1 MHSENST
8 RTFRQAARG
17 RSGKLLIL
25 RFTARGLRRPRLDTT
40 RSCKI
45 SASTVSWNAFLA
57 RGGKS
62 AVGGQLAT
70 NHPHGKEEREALNV
84 RLRETLARKE
94 SLRKKDFDVMM
105 NAILLSQRDRER
117 EVRKLLDGYLAEQR
131 DMARQ
136 LRENL
141 GTFRDDLENC
151 NIGRI
156 SEFHEA
162 IGGLLKKQE
171 ERKAEVA
178 ARLRMLQNEQSD
190 LSRSLA
196 ELLSK
201 GRELKIRD
209 LKTML
214 RRFEARSGER
224 ALQCRERREIVQK
237 MFGVFRKKSAD
248 RHTDTRHE

>member
-1 MHSENST
+1 MADGLNATYAVEGIISSYEE
-8 RTFRQAARG
+8 
-17 RSGKLLIL
+17 KLVSIGLIIDNTQMVL
-25 RFTARGLRRPRLDTT
+25 GELQE
-40 RSCKI
+40 SM
-45 SASTVSWNAFLA
+45 S
-57 RGGKS
+57 
-62 AVGGQLAT
+62 
-70 NHPHGKEEREALNV
+70 HGKDEKEALNV
-84 RLRETLARKE
+84 RLRETLARNE

-105 NAILLSQRDRER
+105 NAILFSQRDRER

-141 GTFRDDLENC
+141 GVFRDDLGNG
-151 NIGRI
+151 NVGRI
-156 SEFHEA
+156 NEFHEA
-162 IGGLLKKQE
+162 LGGLLKKQE

-201 GRELKIRD
+201 GRELRIRD

-214 RRFEARSGER
+214 KRFEARSGER
-224 ALQCRERREIVQK
+224 ASNRRERREGVQK
-237 MFGVFRKKSAD
+237 MFGVFRKEGAN
-248 RHTDTRHE
+248 RHMDTRHE